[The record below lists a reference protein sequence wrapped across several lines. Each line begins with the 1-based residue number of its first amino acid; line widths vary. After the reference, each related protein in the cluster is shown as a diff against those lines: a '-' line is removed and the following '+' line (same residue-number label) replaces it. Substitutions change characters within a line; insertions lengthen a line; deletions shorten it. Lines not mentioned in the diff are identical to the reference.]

1 MLEKG
6 ERRDEV
12 VNELAEYVSSKYD
25 DKADAIKYLDSL
37 ICEVMDK
44 LYEDEEGILVLK
56 DRGFVEPFNKKKMYY
71 SIASVSDAINQGMN
85 EGDINLVINEVYN
98 RVNREHCK
106 VVSTKRLREYV
117 IDSLEKSGYTNIR
130 DKYRKAYLKI

>member
-25 DKADAIKYLDSL
+25 DKVDAIKYLDSL
-37 ICEVMDK
+37 ICEVVDK

-106 VVSTKRLREYV
+106 VVSTKRLRE
-117 IDSLEKSGYTNIR
+117 
-130 DKYRKAYLKI
+130 